1 MIRLTVPC
9 KLEYRDMALRVVAG
23 ACRIVRPRRATD
35 VGPAEFDDQ
44 VVTAVGEAFT
54 NVVLHGENPE
64 GAVID
69 LEIDSAVDRLIV
81 RLKDQG
87 KPFDL
92 STVPV
97 PDLDRA
103 PESGLG
109 VHIMKSWMD
118 EVTYERGR
126 PGANPSP
133 NVLSMTRRLGEFT
146 RTDDGEDTLLRI
158 EGVLDA
164 LTVPNIRRTPRG
176 ASLLPRCNSH
186 RHARTTPTA
195 ASAPP
200 ARENQTPRRRIQ
212 RCSRSGLT
220 HSCGVSGSTRTMPAS
235 SPEKRRA

>member
-164 LTVPNIRRTPRG
+164 LTVPNIRRTVE
-176 ASLLPRCNSH
+176 ALV
-186 RHARTTPTA
+186 A
-195 ASAPP
+195 
-200 ARENQTPRRRIQ
+200 EQRRRITVDL
-212 RCSRSGLT
+212 SGLRLID
-220 HSCGVSGSTRTMPAS
+220 SSGVGVIVSLH
-235 SPEKRRA
+235 KRARAYGGVVQLAGLRDQPLAIFKLLKLERIFDL